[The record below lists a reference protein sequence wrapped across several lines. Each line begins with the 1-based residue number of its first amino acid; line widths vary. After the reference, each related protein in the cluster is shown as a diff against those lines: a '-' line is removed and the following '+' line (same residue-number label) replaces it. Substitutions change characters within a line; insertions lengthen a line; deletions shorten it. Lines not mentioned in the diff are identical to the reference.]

1 MKLLSLLLPF
11 LPLAFSLS
19 TIYWPVTNPS
29 ETNPWVIGNKNLVAW
44 KTGGG
49 TGIESFDIQLHNSN
63 RTIMVGFLP
72 IALRVPMEKLPGK
85 KYYGGEIEVDL
96 VDGLPTGDGFFLIF
110 MNTYHGEV
118 YAKSPKFSIYA
129 TKPDNYT
136 DPDLPTATVTATLTT
151 VPNPTQQ
158 WAMTLNGI
166 DPDATASGTAIAGNA
181 GSGT

>member
-1 MKLLSLLLPF
+1 MKLLTLLTF

-19 TIYWPVTNPS
+19 TIYWPISYPS
-29 ETNPWVIGNKNLVAW
+29 IDNPWVLGEKNLVAW

-85 KYYGGEIEVDL
+85 KFYGGEIEVDL
-96 VDGLPTGDGFFLIF
+96 SSSLPTGDGFFLIF

-118 YAKSPKFSIYA
+118 YAKSPKFSIYSS
-129 TKPDNYT
+129 KPDNYT
-136 DPDLPTATVTATLTT
+136 SPDLPTATVTATITT

-166 DPDATASGTAIAGNA
+166 DPDATATATNLAGNA